1 MESGLGL
8 IQLPKFPRRWR
19 LLAGLGTLGILTL
32 YRVGSDTPEE
42 PDAEGAEA
50 ESIVSPC
57 PPGEGVEGGLC
68 GTLEVPEDRANPEGR
83 TVALNILVVPA
94 GEQGGEPDPVFFLAG
109 GPGQAATEL
118 APLLRRAV
126 PDLFLRRDFV
136 FVDQRGTGDSNP
148 LTCDFL
154 EERVTYFD
162 SVPEE
167 LSEADW
173 RECLDSLDADPEHYT
188 TPVAMDDLEEVRVA
202 LGYGPIN
209 VWGGSYGTRAATVF
223 LRRHPES
230 VRTAILDGVAPV
242 DMRIPLY
249 FAEDG
254 QRALTL
260 LIESCAADAAC
271 DARFPDLA
279 ISIEMLLA
287 SLDQDPPPSY
297 RVRHPRTGDWQ
308 EISIGRELVAGVLR
322 AVLYNP
328 ASTSIIPLM
337 VESALDGDF
346 GPILVFA
353 DPVAGPQ
360 LAIGMFL
367 SVLCAEDVPFLTADE
382 AAQAAEESF
391 LDTLMAEQMQEAC
404 AVWPRGE
411 IPPGYREPV
420 ASDAP
425 VLILSGELD
434 PVTPPRWGDHAA
446 ATLPNSRHLIV
457 PGTGHGAMMAGCAP
471 ELIGEFLDTADPAA
485 LDADCLSGI
494 SRPPFWRSA
503 TGPGAPRSD
512 SQP

>member
-1 MESGLGL
+1 MSLL
-8 IQLPKFPRRWR
+8 SRFPRRWR
-19 LLAGLGTLGILTL
+19 LLTGLGVAGILAL
-32 YRVGSDTPEE
+32 YRVGSDAPAEPEE
-42 PDAEGAEA
+42 ERAEA

-57 PPGEGVEGGLC
+57 PPGEGVEGALC
-68 GTLEVPEDRANPEGR
+68 GTLEVLEDRADPESR
-83 TVALNILVVPA
+83 TIALNILVAPA
-94 GEQGGEPDPVFFLAG
+94 AEQGGEPDPVFFLAG

-118 APLLRRAV
+118 APLLRQAV
-126 PDLFLRRDFV
+126 PELFLRRDFV

-167 LSEADW
+167 LSEEDW

-230 VRTAILDGVAPV
+230 VRTVILDGVAPV
-242 DMRIPLY
+242 DMRIPLH

-254 QRALTL
+254 QRALNL
-260 LIESCAADAAC
+260 LTESCAADAAC
-271 DARFPDLA
+271 NARFPDLER
-279 ISIEMLLA
+279 SIEALLA

-308 EISIGRELVAGVLR
+308 EIPIGRELVAGVLR

-328 ASTSIIPLM
+328 TSASVIPLM
-337 VESALDGDF
+337 IESALDGDF
-346 GPILVFA
+346 GPMLVFA

-367 SVLCAEDVPFLTADE
+367 SVLCAEDIPFLTTEE
-382 AAQAAEESF
+382 AARAAEESF
-391 LDTLMAEQMQEAC
+391 LDPLMAEQMQEAC
-404 AVWPRGE
+404 AVWPRGDLS
-411 IPPGYREPV
+411 PDYREPV
-420 ASDAP
+420 RSEAP
-425 VLILSGELD
+425 VLIFSGELD
-434 PVTPPRWGDHAA
+434 PVTPPRWGEHAA
-446 ATLPNSRHLIV
+446 ATLPNSRHLVV
-457 PGTGHGAMMAGCAP
+457 PGTGHGTMMAGCAP
-471 ELIGEFLDTADPAA
+471 ELIGEFLDSTDPAA
-485 LDADCLSGI
+485 LNADCLSGI
-494 SRPPFWRSA
+494 ARPPFWKSA
-503 TGPGAPRSD
+503 TGPGAPKSEP
-512 SQP
+512 QP